1 MTFRLFLLIVA
12 SVSLSAL
19 AQLALKIGTTA
30 AKSGASGAASA
41 SASGAGVGGEMGAL
55 LQSPMVYVGLGL
67 YGFGALLWLFVLGRA
82 PLSLAYPFVGMG
94 FILTM
99 AAGSLYLGEHLSAG
113 RLIGT
118 LLIAAGCVLVARS
131 A

>member
-1 MTFRLFLLIVA
+1 MTLRLFLLILA

-30 AKSGASGAASA
+30 AIGTRSA
-41 SASGAGVGGEMGAL
+41 GIGGEMGSLA
-55 LQSPMVYVGLGL
+55 QSPMIIVGLGL
-67 YGFGALLWLFVLGRA
+67 YGVGALLWLFVLGRV
-82 PLSLAYPFVGMG
+82 PLSFAYPFVGMG

-99 AAGSLYLGEHLSAG
+99 LAGAFWLNESLSFA
-113 RLIGT
+113 RIAGT
-118 LLIAAGCVLVARS
+118 LLIATGCVLVARS

>member
-1 MTFRLFLLIVA
+1 MTVRLLLLILA

-30 AKSGASGAASA
+30 A
-41 SASGAGVGGEMGAL
+41 AGGRSTGIGGEIGGFA
-55 LQSPMVYVGLGL
+55 QSPMIILGL
-67 YGFGALLWLFVLGRA
+67 ALYGIGALLWLFVLGRA
-82 PLSLAYPFVGMG
+82 PLSLAYPFVGIG

-99 AAGSLYLGEHLSAG
+99 LAGAFWLNESISVA
-113 RLIGT
+113 RIAGT
-118 LLIAAGCVLVARS
+118 LLIAIGCVLVARS

>member
-1 MTFRLFLLIVA
+1 MTVRLFLLILA

-30 AKSGASGAASA
+30 AGGRATGI
-41 SASGAGVGGEMGAL
+41 GGEIGGLA
-55 LQSPMVYVGLGL
+55 QSPMIILGLGL
-67 YGFGALLWLFVLGRA
+67 YGIGALLWLFVLGRA
-82 PLSLAYPFVGMG
+82 PLSLAYPFVGIG

-99 AAGSLYLGEHLSAG
+99 LAGAFWLDESLSLARIS
-113 RLIGT
+113 GT
-118 LLIAAGCVLVARS
+118 LLIAIGCVLVARS

>member
-1 MTFRLFLLIVA
+1 MTLRLFLLILA

-19 AQLALKIGTTA
+19 AQLALKIGTSGATA
-30 AKSGASGAASA
+30 ARSA
-41 SASGAGVGGEMGAL
+41 GLGGEMGGL
-55 LQSPMVYVGLGL
+55 MQSPMIFVGLGL

-82 PLSLAYPFVGMG
+82 PLSLAYPFVGIG

-99 AAGSLYLGEHLSAG
+99 FAGIFYLNEGVSAARVA
-113 RLIGT
+113 GT
-118 LLIAAGCVLVARS
+118 LMIAVGCVLVARS

>member
-19 AQLALKIGTTA
+19 AQLALKIGTSA

-41 SASGAGVGGEMGAL
+41 SASGAGLGGEMGAL